1 MRCNAGLERLF
12 RNFVVIFL
20 LAGCIRTA
28 EGESFVYDVS
38 TAPALTQALAEIGG
52 NSSGVPYVINF
63 QNNITGTS
71 QFFINADVIINGG
84 GYSLDMAGAA
94 RARADPTGHSSWRAG
109 M

>member
-28 EGESFVYDVS
+28 EGQSFVYDVS

-84 GYSLDMAGAA
+84 GYSLDMAGAL
-94 RARADPTGHSSWRAG
+94 GSG
-109 M
+109 